1 MKFLKITAAA
11 LACFIALA
19 GCTKSEF
26 GMVLENNVITVTAD
40 NSGDDDTASAGTFVV
55 EENLE
60 LVMESKLQ
68 DGDKIKVSFIDV
80 SDVTEDEEDFD
91 ELVNKKADWET
102 YLEGTQ
108 TVYGGILPGDY
119 FVRVEVEG
127 KATGTATIS
136 VRDIQDPDTWDKQAS
151 KEDALA
157 AIGMESFEIPEGT
170 EIRLGAVTAGEYRTH
185 EGAIKVNV
193 AYPAVDMFVYKA
205 AEDVNGGDPTFEGNE
220 YANEWTQDIDGITV
234 TCYGNRE
241 GEATKTVWTRDGYSY
256 AIRVHGLGGDL
267 DFGLTADDLA
277 AVVPGIQ

>member
-11 LACFIALA
+11 LACVIALA
-19 GCTKSEF
+19 GCSKSEF
-26 GMVLENNVITVTAD
+26 GMVLENNIITVTAD
-40 NSGDDDTASAGTFVV
+40 NSGDDDIASAGTFVV
-55 EENLE
+55 EENQE

-68 DGDKIKVSFIDV
+68 DGDKIKVSFIDA
-80 SDVTEDEEDFD
+80 SDVSEDEEDFD
-91 ELVNKKADWET
+91 ELLNKKADWET
-102 YLEGTQ
+102 VLEGTQ

-127 KATGTATIS
+127 KATGTVTIS

-157 AIGMESFEIPEGT
+157 AIGMESFEIPEGA

-185 EGAIKVNV
+185 EGAVKVNV

-205 AEDVNGGDPTFEGNE
+205 AEDINGGDPTFEGNE

-234 TCYGNRE
+234 TCYGNNE
-241 GEATKTVWTRDGYSY
+241 GDATKTVWTIDGYSY
-256 AIRVHGLGGDL
+256 AIIVHGLGGEI
-267 DFGLTADDLA
+267 DFGLHAEDLA